1 MQSAD
6 KLPTEQPAM
15 AGDVKW
21 IEGVTGSTA
30 IERAARLSLLA
41 RFKTVDESW
50 KDALDE
56 PRDPERIH
64 RVRVATRR
72 AGAALRVFDDL
83 LARKPSEQLNKL
95 LSKLRRAA
103 GDARDEDVF
112 AERLREW
119 AKTRGDDER
128 PGLDWLAGAEAA
140 KRSATRLGICETDRL
155 RSRWRTLIKELR
167 PRANT
172 TGETL
177 ADRAAEQIPRRLTTF
192 HSAASANIN
201 RPELLHRLR
210 IAGKRLRYAL
220 ELLGPGIPAADQ
232 IGLSVQMAQDI
243 LGQAHDARTIADR
256 LADQLALVDH
266 ASTADQIRFRP
277 GIIAWKNHFE
287 SEAAAGPARF
297 RDWYREWQDLLAA
310 TGLRLR

>member
-1 MQSAD
+1 
-6 KLPTEQPAM
+6 M

-30 IERAARLSLLA
+30 IERAARLSLSA
-41 RFKTVDESW
+41 RLKTVDEAW
-50 KDALDE
+50 KEALDE
-56 PRDPERIH
+56 PRDPDRIH

-83 LARKPSEQLNKL
+83 VSRNSTKQLNKL
-95 LSKLRRAA
+95 LRKLRRAA

-112 AERLREW
+112 AQRLREW
-119 AKTRGDDER
+119 AKTRGHDEQ
-128 PGLDWLAGAEAA
+128 PGLDWLAGAEAG
-140 KRSATRLGICETDRL
+140 KRSVTRLAICETDRL
-155 RSRWRTLIKELR
+155 RDGWLKLMKQIR
-167 PRANT
+167 PRPKT
-172 TGETL
+172 SGETL

-192 HSAASANIN
+192 HSAASADID

-210 IAGKRLRYAL
+210 IAGKRLRYSL
-220 ELLGPGIPAADQ
+220 ELLGPGLPAADQ
-232 IGLSVQMAQDI
+232 MSLSVQTAQDI
-243 LGQAHDARTIADR
+243 LGEAHDARTIADR
-256 LADQLALVDH
+256 LADQLAQVDQ

-297 RDWYREWQDLLAA
+297 RAWYREWQELLAA